1 MGRDQPHEACKKNV
15 QGRCGKGKDGTVE
28 SKYFVF
34 VQDLDID
41 VVWFALPNVIPCDTD
56 TLDLPIFV

>member
-1 MGRDQPHEACKKNV
+1 MQKNV
-15 QGRCGKGKDGTVE
+15 LGRCGKGKDGTVE